1 MIYNNNFSDDQIIEN
16 IRAEVYN
23 ISTKDKY
30 TIIHDAILTERCE
43 LLEYLLERDCFVYS
57 VDNEY
62 SVYELCVLRQNFK
75 AFEILNNYRPLSEFA
90 SDRSLNIAV
99 MLNLPLRHIKR
110 IISFVSDINLIDN
123 RNMTCVDWAIQ
134 HCNVSTLL
142 FLLENDAKIQHI
154 EDTQYCLYTAV
165 GDSNFEAVEMLIS
178 YGADVNGFDEVPLSL
193 AIYNGVYEMAILLLT
208 NGANINQ
215 RDVYGKT
222 EAHYSAIRNDKV
234 ALFFL
239 QQNGANFDIL
249 DNEGIT
255 PKDILDNSKLRE
267 KLYNEWYG

>member
-1 MIYNNNFSDDQIIEN
+1 MIYNNNFSDNQIIEN
-16 IRAEVYN
+16 IREEIHN
-23 ISTKDKY
+23 ISTRDKY

-43 LLEYLLERDCFVYS
+43 LLEYLLDSDCFVYS

-90 SDRSLNIAV
+90 SDCSLNIAV
-99 MLNLPLRHIKR
+99 MLNLPLKHIKR
-110 IISFVSDINLIDN
+110 ITSFISDINLIDS

-134 HCNVSTLL
+134 HYNISTLT
-142 FLLENDAKIQHI
+142 FLLENNAKIQHV
-154 EDTQYCLYTAV
+154 EDTQYCLCTAV

-193 AIYNGVYEMAILLLT
+193 AIYNGVYEMALLLLT

-239 QQNGANFDIL
+239 QQNGADFDIL

-255 PKDILDNSKLRE
+255 PKDILDNSTLRE